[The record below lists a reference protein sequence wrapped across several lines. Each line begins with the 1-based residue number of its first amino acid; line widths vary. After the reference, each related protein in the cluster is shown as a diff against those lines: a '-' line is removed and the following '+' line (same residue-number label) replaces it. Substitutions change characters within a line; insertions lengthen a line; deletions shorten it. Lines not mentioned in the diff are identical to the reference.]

1 MVSCPKR
8 NSLSRTFMAIR
19 QMFLFAAL
27 IVVALVSTNGFMV
40 SQRLATNVKIHSPES
55 RLSRGTLKMNFFED
69 AMRFFTNMKKEA
81 SAKHIL
87 IKGAGAVEKLN
98 VIKAE
103 LVGVED
109 LSGAFSELASKV

>member
-1 MVSCPKR
+1 
-8 NSLSRTFMAIR
+8 
-19 QMFLFAAL
+19 
-27 IVVALVSTNGFMV
+27 
-40 SQRLATNVKIHSPES
+40 
-55 RLSRGTLKMNFFED
+55 MNFFED
-69 AMRFFTNMKKEA
+69 AVRFFSNMKKEA

-109 LSGAFSELASKV
+109 LSGAFSELASKVVLSLNANHLDWRHFAIYVNFSKKKWSKASTNCVVKNINFDYAG

>member
-1 MVSCPKR
+1 MS
-8 NSLSRTFMAIR
+8 IR
-19 QMFLFAAL
+19 QIFLFAAL
-27 IVVALVSTNGFMV
+27 KVVALVSTDGFMV
-40 SQRLATNVKIHSPES
+40 SQRLVTNARIQRPES
-55 RLSRGTLKMNFFED
+55 RLSRGTIKMNFFED
-69 AMRFFTNMKKEA
+69 AMRFFSNMKKEA

-98 VIKAE
+98 LIKAE

>member
-1 MVSCPKR
+1 
-8 NSLSRTFMAIR
+8 MAIR
-19 QMFLFAAL
+19 QIFLIAAL
-27 IVVALVSTNGFMV
+27 IVVALVSTDGFMV
-40 SQRLATNVKIHSPES
+40 SQRLVTNARIQRPES
-55 RLSRGTLKMNFFED
+55 RLNRGTLKMNFFED
-69 AMRFFTNMKKEA
+69 AMRFFSNMKKEA